1 MNELEKVIIKRQEVV
16 DRLNCSGV
24 FSALKTLEESP
35 ALRALRQYER
45 TIASLHEDRALRI
58 LREEAERTQ
67 RLLAPLNSY
76 TTAFGNLTSVME
88 SYRGIN
94 ELTCVSRQVAEL
106 IEPWSMSAKALQSI
120 TPAME
125 SLAKLSSLTNR
136 VFEEPSLLTHLH
148 EVLESQ
154 IDTSLWDY
162 YDSINEVG
170 ENFDEETV
178 EEISEIIQS
187 PDIIER
193 IKIFLREK
201 GELGKQAIVAIVVW
215 ITLEFLSGLLSYCS
229 EPIYR
234 VIATTFLRQEESIE
248 ATELT
253 EISRNTEIH
262 VWNEVTNN
270 FVEITYQLN
279 GTEYQGYITKE
290 ELENNAELV
299 SGEVIYEQISFMND
313 MVEILA
319 EKWDADPESVYEF
332 LNNETDLVNTYI
344 LKCYDALKH
353 LDETE
358 LVRILEEYCKSNEIE
373 IPFAHNNAVEE
384 NK

>member
-1 MNELEKVIIKRQEVV
+1 MNELEKVIRKQQEVV

-45 TIASLHEDRALRI
+45 TITALYEDGALRI

-67 RLLAPLNSY
+67 RLLAPLSSY
-76 TTAFGNLTSVME
+76 TTTFGNLTSMME

-106 IEPWSMSAKALQSI
+106 IEPWSMSTKALQSI
-120 TPAME
+120 TPAMD

-162 YDSINEVG
+162 YDSIDGVG
-170 ENFDEETV
+170 ENLDEETV
-178 EEISEIIQS
+178 EEIAEIIQS

-215 ITLEFLSGLLSYCS
+215 ITLEFLSGLLGYCS
-229 EPIYR
+229 EPIYK
-234 VIATTFLRQEESIE
+234 VIATTFLRQEENVE

-253 EISRNTEIH
+253 EIPRNTEIH

-279 GTEYQGYITKE
+279 GIEYQGYITKE

-299 SGEVIYEQISFMND
+299 SGEVTYEQISFMND
-313 MVEILA
+313 MVEVLA
-319 EKWDADPESVYEF
+319 ERWDADPDSVYEF
-332 LNNETDLVNTYI
+332 LNNETNLVNTYI

-358 LVRILEEYCKSNEIE
+358 FVRNLEEHCKSNGIE
-373 IPFAHNNAVEE
+373 IPFSHNNAVEE
-384 NK
+384 IK

>member
-1 MNELEKVIIKRQEVV
+1 MNELEKVIIKWQEVV

-299 SGEVIYEQISFMND
+299 SGEVTYEQISFMND

>member
-1 MNELEKVIIKRQEVV
+1 MNELEKVIIKQQEVV

-106 IEPWSMSAKALQSI
+106 IEPWSMSTKALQSI

-229 EPIYR
+229 EPIYK

-253 EISRNTEIH
+253 EIPRNTEIH

-290 ELENNAELV
+290 ELENNAEFV
-299 SGEVIYEQISFMND
+299 SGEVTYEQISFMND

-358 LVRILEEYCKSNEIE
+358 LVRILEEHCKSNEIE

>member
-1 MNELEKVIIKRQEVV
+1 MNELEKIIRKQQEVV

-45 TIASLHEDRALRI
+45 TIASLHEDGALRI

-106 IEPWSMSAKALQSI
+106 IEPWSMSTKALQSI

-229 EPIYR
+229 EPIYK

-253 EISRNTEIH
+253 EIPRNTEIH

-299 SGEVIYEQISFMND
+299 SGEVTYEQISFMND

-358 LVRILEEYCKSNEIE
+358 LVRILEEHCKSNEIE

>member
-1 MNELEKVIIKRQEVV
+1 MNELEKIIRKQQEVV

-45 TIASLHEDRALRI
+45 TIASLHEDGALRI

-106 IEPWSMSAKALQSI
+106 IEPWSMSTKALQSI

-154 IDTSLWDY
+154 IDTSLWEY

-229 EPIYR
+229 EPIYK

-253 EISRNTEIH
+253 EIPRNTEIH

-299 SGEVIYEQISFMND
+299 SGEVTYEQISFMND

-358 LVRILEEYCKSNEIE
+358 LVRILEEHCKSNEIE

>member
-1 MNELEKVIIKRQEVV
+1 MNELENVIRKQQEIMN
-16 DRLNCSGV
+16 RLNCAGA
-24 FSALKTLEESP
+24 FSAIKTLEESP
-35 ALRALRQYER
+35 AFQALRRYEN
-45 TIASLHEDRALRI
+45 TIAVLHEDGALRI

-67 RLLAPLNSY
+67 RLLAPLSSY
-76 TTAFGNLTSVME
+76 ADAFGNLTSVME

-106 IEPWSMSAKALQSI
+106 MEQWSMSTKALQSI
-120 TPAME
+120 IPAMD
-125 SLAKLSSLTNR
+125 SLTKCFSLTNR

-162 YDSINEVG
+162 YDSIDGVG
-170 ENFDEETV
+170 ENLDDETV
-178 EEISEIIQS
+178 EEIAEIIQS
-187 PDIIER
+187 PDIAER
-193 IKIFLREK
+193 IKVFLREK

-215 ITLEFLSGLLSYCS
+215 ITLEFLSGLLGYCS
-229 EPIYR
+229 EPIYK
-234 VIATTFLRQEESIE
+234 VISTTFLRQEESVE

-253 EISRNTEIH
+253 EIPTNTEIH

-270 FVEITYQLN
+270 FVEITYQIN

-299 SGEVIYEQISFMND
+299 SGEVTYEQISFMND
-313 MVEILA
+313 MVEVLA
-319 EKWDADPESVYEF
+319 ERWDADSDSVYEF
-332 LNNETDLVNTYI
+332 LNAETNLVNTYI

-358 LVRILEEYCKSNEIE
+358 LVRNLEEYCKSNEIE
-373 IPFAHNNAVEE
+373 IPFIHSYAAEE
-384 NK
+384 IK

>member
-1 MNELEKVIIKRQEVV
+1 M
-16 DRLNCSGV
+16 
-24 FSALKTLEESP
+24 
-35 ALRALRQYER
+35 
-45 TIASLHEDRALRI
+45 
-58 LREEAERTQ
+58 
-67 RLLAPLNSY
+67 
-76 TTAFGNLTSVME
+76 
-88 SYRGIN
+88 
-94 ELTCVSRQVAEL
+94 
-106 IEPWSMSAKALQSI
+106 
-120 TPAME
+120 
-125 SLAKLSSLTNR
+125 
-136 VFEEPSLLTHLH
+136 
-148 EVLESQ
+148 
-154 IDTSLWDY
+154 
-162 YDSINEVG
+162 
-170 ENFDEETV
+170 
-178 EEISEIIQS
+178 
-187 PDIIER
+187 
-193 IKIFLREK
+193 
-201 GELGKQAIVAIVVW
+201 
-215 ITLEFLSGLLSYCS
+215 
-229 EPIYR
+229 
-234 VIATTFLRQEESIE
+234 IATTFLRQEESIE

>member
-76 TTAFGNLTSVME
+76 TTVFGNLTSVME

-215 ITLEFLSGLLSYCS
+215 ITVEFLSGLLSYCS

-253 EISRNTEIH
+253 EIPRNTEIH

-299 SGEVIYEQISFMND
+299 SGEVTYEQISFMND

-358 LVRILEEYCKSNEIE
+358 LVRILEEHCKSNKIE

>member
-45 TIASLHEDRALRI
+45 TIASLYEDRALRI